1 MSSILLSNP
10 FVTQTVAQPSTLTE
24 NLSGLALT
32 PMQSTKPGGGA
43 GTQSDNTGAGAG
55 QGFGSNQQANA
66 DLLRA
71 RGRAEPQRPPEAT
84 SLSVVNAQVA
94 APRDGN
100 LTPPGK
106 HGENPLPEV
115 FPFASNL
122 PEVKMPDPL
131 PTSPFL
137 KPA

>member
-10 FVTQTVAQPSTLTE
+10 FVTQTVAQPSTSTE
-24 NLSGLALT
+24 TLVGLALT
-32 PMQSTKPGGGA
+32 PMQSTKPSGGA

-55 QGFGSNQQANA
+55 RGFGSNQQANA

-71 RGRAEPQRPPEAT
+71 RDRALLQRPTEAT
-84 SLSVVNAQVA
+84 PNSVVNAQVA
-94 APRDGN
+94 APRDGS
-100 LTPPGK
+100 LLPQGT
-106 HGENPLPEV
+106 HGENPLPEI